1 VVRGG
6 LDIAQKAKERLGA
19 AAAMRGYLTGQHGS
33 TYNVH
38 IPREGGESFMVK
50 MEGKAEAD
58 PMRYTYQLL
67 DDAGYLADTGA
78 GVNVLMNKYKPNNV
92 PFTPQE
98 ATDITTILGGQGYV
112 PGVNVSDYI
121 DYSPAWMGPEGS
133 GAATRELMK
142 RISPLSKPEKAALSK
157 ETQDIAGGLYDMFT
171 RKSAKTG
178 EGYRMDLMRA
188 FQILR
193 DKGVPGLAAAL
204 AAGEALP
211 SEQSG
216 EPVRSF
222 VCEA

>member
-1 VVRGG
+1 
-6 LDIAQKAKERLGA
+6 
-19 AAAMRGYLTGQHGS
+19 
-33 TYNVH
+33 
-38 IPREGGESFMVK
+38 
-50 MEGKAEAD
+50 
-58 PMRYTYQLL
+58 MRYTYQLL

-78 GVNVLMNKYKPNNV
+78 GVNVLMNKYKPGNV

-98 ATDITTILGGQGYV
+98 AADMTAILGGKGFV

-142 RISPLSKPEKAALSK
+142 RIEPLSKSEKAALSK
-157 ETQDIAGGLYDMFT
+157 ETQDISGDLYDLFT

-178 EGYRMDLMRA
+178 DEYRMDVMRA
-188 FQILR
+188 LQILR

-204 AAGEALP
+204 SAGEALP

-216 EPVRSF
+216 GR
-222 VCEA
+222 